1 MHLERT
7 VHFCTKVFSVFAIVC
22 GKFFSLKYESL
33 KIKKKQ
39 KTSSV
44 EQNGFM

>member
-22 GKFFSLKYESL
+22 GKFSLKYESL